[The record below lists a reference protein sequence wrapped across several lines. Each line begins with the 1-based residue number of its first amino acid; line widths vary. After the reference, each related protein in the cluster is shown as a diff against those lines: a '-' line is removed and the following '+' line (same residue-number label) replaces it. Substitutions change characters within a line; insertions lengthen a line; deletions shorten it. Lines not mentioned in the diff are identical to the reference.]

1 MPLPDP
7 TWEQVPLLFRDFD
20 GPRGTIDRADMSA
33 RPVDRQHP
41 VAKVGRLAALGDAGR
56 LQADVAVVVEQAG
69 VGAEQDRSEADAHL
83 VDEAS
88 AQQLAVD
95 ARAEQVD
102 GLAAGKPDGDLG
114 GLAWAADEGVDAA
127 SGHVVG
133 SGVRDDDRRGPPV
146 EAPGP
151 SAPQVTYS
159 PEPPSSV
166 RAVTMARVGCWL

>member
-1 MPLPDP
+1 MCRSPI
-7 TWEQVPLLFRDFD
+7 QHRNKVPLLFRDFD
-20 GPRGTIDRADMSA
+20 GPRGTIDRADTSA

-56 LQADVAVVVEQAG
+56 LQAAVAVVVEQAG
-69 VGAEQDRSEADAHL
+69 ADAEQDRSEVDAHL

-88 AQQLAVD
+88 AQQLAAN

-102 GLAAGKPDGDLG
+102 VLAAGKPDGDLG
-114 GLAWAADEGVDAA
+114 GLAWAADEGLDAA

-146 EAPGP
+146 EAGP
-151 SAPQVTYS
+151 VGAPPDDRGVI
-159 PEPPSSV
+159 E
-166 RAVTMARVGCWL
+166 